1 MRRDDIVTAVGNVL
15 QTLDASGAVDY
26 FESVLQR
33 DGNSQR
39 AGGGV
44 IALDVFRKLHAS
56 FLLFG
61 AAEQKILEIFD
72 LTQLDEPEFWV
83 EVLTDGF
90 QSPVTH
96 GLPFKLNN
104 FRRFVPKIL
113 EMLET
118 DALREKRRATK
129 ESRDPDRI
137 LTVILI
143 EDRGQ
148 ASKPE
153 RLVEVIEAVVELYA
167 VFVAKGALPPD
178 TLSVIGCDSGSDKS
192 FDFLGLPDAIKG
204 IKELILEVWDR
215 VVFHRQTQTEQ
226 NLNVALRS
234 LTVVEEISRLQEQ
247 GSLGPEDA
255 ERLRHKAVSA
265 ASQLL
270 NCGVLIP
277 EIERHTKFNPRVL
290 MTPQPRLI
298 AGVVDVPVD
307 NDRAVVDDIAQEK
320 SRDVSSRGLTQ
331 AEEEL
336 LRTLLEKAR
345 GANGGTA
352 AVGD

>member
-1 MRRDDIVTAVGNVL
+1 LRREDIVNAVTGVLHALEVSGTAK
-15 QTLDASGAVDY
+15 Y
-26 FESVLQR
+26 FELAARREGKQERAKSVATLEVYR
-33 DGNSQR
+33 DWNAQS
-39 AGGGV
+39 
-44 IALDVFRKLHAS
+44 LK
-56 FLLFG
+56 FG
-61 AAEQKILEIFD
+61 PAEQRIIEIFD
-72 LTQLDEPEFWV
+72 LKPLDEADLWMEM
-83 EVLTDGF
+83 LTKGLD
-90 QSPVTH
+90 SPKTH
-96 GLPFKLNN
+96 GIFYNLNV
-104 FRRFVPKIL
+104 FRRLAPKFL
-113 EMLET
+113 GMLET
-118 DALREKRRATK
+118 DALREKNRITK
-129 ESRDPDRI
+129 ESPEVEHI

-153 RLVEVIEAVVELYA
+153 RLIEVIESVVELYS

-234 LTVVEEISRLQEQ
+234 LTVVEEITRLQNQ
-247 GSLGPEDA
+247 GSLDPEDA

-298 AGVVDVPVD
+298 TGVIDAPLM
-307 NDRAVVDDIAQEK
+307 NDPEVIGQNEQDHPRQP
-320 SRDVSSRGLTQ
+320 SSTNLTHD
-331 AEEEL
+331 EEEL
-336 LRTLLEKAR
+336 LRRLLEKAR
-345 GANGGTA
+345 GEAMA
-352 AVGD
+352 SED